1 MTTPAFRGHP
11 TTMNKDAILATT
23 IGLLLGL
30 MIAGAFI
37 FGPGI
42 VRALPKFTLPSFS
55 IPKPSSPNPPQP
67 TSAPKEFTVT
77 ISAPLPDAV
86 EPKKDVVVSGLTARG
101 ATVVIQGPTDEDIVI
116 AGEDGAYAGRITAT
130 EGKNEITVTAYGESG
145 AKQAQQSVTIYY
157 TEENF

>member
-1 MTTPAFRGHP
+1 
-11 TTMNKDAILATT
+11 MNKDAILATT

-42 VRALPKFTLPSFS
+42 ARALPKFTLPSFS
-55 IPKPSSPNPPQP
+55 IPKPSTANPPQP
-67 TSAPKEFTVT
+67 TSTPKEFTVT
-77 ISAPLPDAV
+77 INAPLPDAV

-116 AGEDGAYAGRITAT
+116 AGEDGAYAGRVTAM
-130 EGKNEITVTAYGESG
+130 EGKNEITVTAYGEHG
-145 AKQAQQSVTIYY
+145 AKQAQQSVTIFY